1 MAENLKGKYF
11 VASRGF
17 YGTNSV
23 TYKGIEIEVTKYNH
37 DYSNPITSFDWG
49 NTEKGANLLAF
60 VILNII
66 ASPTIARVYANKY
79 MKDVIERFQE
89 DEWRMEAIEVARWI
103 NKNTNYIVEIDED
116 DELKAKE
123 DEAKRKKEEAAK
135 EARRIKREEEFKKQ
149 VQKKLAKRAK
159 NDEKAK
165 KEAHK
170 ILTNNVVDNLCKE
183 LRIKHETLAKILDI
197 NMDTI
202 NNWRLE
208 NEMPKMA
215 KKAMEFYKAGVS
227 FKEKNSQ
234 LKAERDNLQEQL
246 NKKETEM
253 TLFET
258 DLNNYKKFIT
268 SLDIPKLYK
277 KFKEL

>member
-1 MAENLKGKYF
+1 MAGNLKGKYF

-23 TYKGIEIEVTKYNH
+23 TYKNIEIDVAKYNH
-37 DYSNPITSFDWG
+37 DYANPITSFDWG
-49 NTEKGANLLAF
+49 NTEKGANLLANA
-60 VILNII
+60 ILSTI
-66 ASPTIARVYANKY
+66 ASPTVARIYANKY
-79 MKDVIERFQE
+79 TQDVIQKFQE
-89 DEWRMEAIEVARWI
+89 DEWKMEAIEVARWV
-103 NKNTNYIVEIDED
+103 NKNTNYKIDIDED

-123 DEAKRKKEEAAK
+123 DEAKRKEEEAAK
-135 EARRIKREEEFKKQ
+135 EARRIKREEEFQRQ
-149 VQKKLAKRAK
+149 VREKLAKRAH
-159 NDEKAK
+159 DSEKTK

-183 LRIKHETLAKILDI
+183 LNIKYETLAKILDVEL
-197 NMDTI
+197 DTI

-208 NEMPKMA
+208 NEMPKLA
-215 KKAMEFYKAGVS
+215 RKAMEFYKAGVS

-234 LKAERDNLQEQL
+234 LKAQNNNLQEQL
-246 NKKETEM
+246 DKKETEM
-253 TLFET
+253 SLFEK

-268 SLDIPKLYK
+268 SLDIPQIYK